1 MSVYLP
7 YPLEQ
12 IARSAHT
19 RFQTGFARMASH
31 LLPDLEDV
39 AYETSSHGL
48 KILAGDESALAT
60 PVEILRQAYGA
71 DVEIAPAR
79 VRLIRETGIVKEPVM
94 TLRIDVS
101 PADVQRVL
109 KDLEQREV
117 VLHDVA
123 VQEPGA
129 SIRAQAPL
137 RKLLGYQQTLD
148 ALTNDSAR
156 LSLSISHYAP
166 VWSGPDGDAA

>member
-79 VRLIRETGIVKEPVM
+79 VRLIRETGMP
-94 TLRIDVS
+94 LRIDVS